1 MGGISG
7 KKRGKIM
14 ITIRLKDGKELHF
27 ENEVTLF
34 EAAKKISNSLAKDVL
49 VAKVDGE
56 LTDIR
61 NNITDGTQVEFFTKA
76 DKEGLFTCLL
86 YTSDAADE

>member
-61 NNITDGTQVEFFTKA
+61 NNITDGTLPKQIRRGFLHF
-76 DKEGLFTCLL
+76 GIQPLM
-86 YTSDAADE
+86 

>member
-14 ITIRLKDGKELHF
+14 ITIRLKDGKDLHF

-34 EAAKKISNSLAKDVL
+34 EAAKKFPIVL
-49 VAKVDGE
+49 LKM
-56 LTDIR
+56 
-61 NNITDGTQVEFFTKA
+61 
-76 DKEGLFTCLL
+76 
-86 YTSDAADE
+86 YW

>member
-27 ENEVTLF
+27 EM
-34 EAAKKISNSLAKDVL
+34 K
-49 VAKVDGE
+49 
-56 LTDIR
+56 
-61 NNITDGTQVEFFTKA
+61 
-76 DKEGLFTCLL
+76 
-86 YTSDAADE
+86 